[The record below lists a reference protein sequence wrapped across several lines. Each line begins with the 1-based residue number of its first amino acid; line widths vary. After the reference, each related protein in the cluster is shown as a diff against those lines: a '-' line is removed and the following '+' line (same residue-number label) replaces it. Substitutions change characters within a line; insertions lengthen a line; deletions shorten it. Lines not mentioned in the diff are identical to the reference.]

1 MVDVRGQ
8 EERGVDVGGVYR
20 DANACFWQEF
30 YDSSTLGERERVPA
44 LRHDFQPSEWSA
56 TGRILTKGYLD
67 LGYFSCTP
75 NQAFIVSVIFGE
87 NAVAKEILL
96 KSFRNYIAK
105 DEEDVVAEALKGNFD
120 SDEPIDVICRFGCRK
135 VPTIENARDLILE
148 MAHKEMIQK
157 PQYVADAW
165 REALVILNSKEE
177 LTKIQSLCHL
187 YQTVV
192 PNHDTGKSSK
202 QPVEGGN

>member
-1 MVDVRGQ
+1 MMVDVRGQ

-75 NQAFIVSVIFGE
+75 NQAFIVSVLFS
-87 NAVAKEILL
+87 KW
-96 KSFRNYIAK
+96 
-105 DEEDVVAEALKGNFD
+105 
-120 SDEPIDVICRFGCRK
+120 
-135 VPTIENARDLILE
+135 LI
-148 MAHKEMIQK
+148 KK
-157 PQYVADAW
+157 
-165 REALVILNSKEE
+165 
-177 LTKIQSLCHL
+177 
-187 YQTVV
+187 
-192 PNHDTGKSSK
+192 
-202 QPVEGGN
+202 